1 MERKTAERCKASCDS
16 SSADSHEQSDKD
28 VPSSSLDKKQM
39 INSCKRNMLCDSV
52 LTYGGTVDNL
62 NML

>member
-1 MERKTAERCKASCDS
+1 MVRVQIHMNKG
-16 SSADSHEQSDKD
+16 
-28 VPSSSLDKKQM
+28 VPSSRLDKKQT